1 MANDPDRGAGH
12 SDEPD
17 DWAGVLEDPVESPAT
32 LLPPAAATRPS
43 AQPPEITGVRIRS
56 PGIKAAIT
64 GAPAPVT
71 NRPIVPRL
79 ADDDLLDGRRTAT
92 MPTTTQLELLRLERE
107 LGDDRHPPT
116 PADRTLPPGE
126 RPSEEGVARG
136 QGVPGDS
143 ANRPPGERR
152 ETIPGTGT
160 PSTPRIGQPVDFRA
174 RTPAFG
180 MTGDPS
186 YRGPIVAEVREEPE
200 EALDTVRPPRNEYG
214 PTVREFR
221 SDSQR
226 DELGRPDHQLPPPH
240 DEHADD
246 PVVIPYTDVP
256 SAGLIALFP
265 DELPHGEPLE
275 PDTGRDVDMAFA
287 QIVMDDAQV
296 PPSSEAVAGPTP
308 QPALPER
315 ARWIEQGLWLLAWS
329 LVWLFSLSQ
338 RTRRLL
344 LGVATLILVILTA
357 VTYHLADNWW
367 YYNPF

>member
-43 AQPPEITGVRIRS
+43 AQPPEITGVRIRT
-56 PGIKAAIT
+56 PELEAAVT

-71 NRPIVPRL
+71 ERPIVPRL
-79 ADDDLLDGRRTAT
+79 ADDDSHEGERTST
-92 MPTTTQLELLRLERE
+92 MPALTQSLLVELQRK
-107 LGDDRHPPT
+107 LGDDGRLPVPN
-116 PADRTLPPGE
+116 DRTLPPGE
-126 RPSEEGVARG
+126 QPPEDGVVRS

-143 ANRPPGERR
+143 ANHLSKQGR
-152 ETIPGTGT
+152 TTLPGTGT
-160 PSTPRIGQPVDFRA
+160 PSAPRIGQPVDFRA
-174 RTPAFG
+174 KTPAFG
-180 MTGDPS
+180 MSSHPS
-186 YRGPIVAEVREEPE
+186 YRGPIVAEVRVEPE
-200 EALDTVRPPRNEYG
+200 ETLDTVRPPRNEYG

-226 DELGRPDHQLPPPH
+226 DELGRPDHQGPPPH

-256 SAGLIALFP
+256 TPGLRALFP
-265 DELPHGEPLE
+265 DELPHGEPLVE
-275 PDTGRDVDMAFA
+275 PDVDRAVDTAFA
-287 QIVMDDAQV
+287 QIVMDDAQA
-296 PPSSEAVAGPTP
+296 P
-308 QPALPER
+308 PER
-315 ARWIEQGLWLLAWS
+315 TRWIKQGLWLLTWS
-329 LVWLFSLSQ
+329 LVWLFSLPQ

-344 LGVATLILVILTA
+344 LGVATLTITFLATVI
-357 VTYHLADNWW
+357 YHLADNWW

>member
-17 DWAGVLEDPVESPAT
+17 DWADVLEDPVESPT
-32 LLPPAAATRPS
+32 TPPPPAAATRPS
-43 AQPPEITGVRIRS
+43 AQPPEITGVRTRT
-56 PGIKAAIT
+56 PGIEAAII
-64 GAPAPVT
+64 GASVPVT

-79 ADDDLLDGRRTAT
+79 ADDGLLEGRRTAT
-92 MPTTTQLELLRLERE
+92 MPTTTQLELLRRERE
-107 LGDDRHPPT
+107 LDDDRRSPT
-116 PADRTLPPGE
+116 PMDKTLPPGE
-126 RPSEEGVARG
+126 RPVEEGVARG

-143 ANRPPGERR
+143 ANRPPEERR

-160 PSTPRIGQPVDFRA
+160 PSAPRIGQPVDFRA

-226 DELGRPDHQLPPPH
+226 DELGRPDHQLPPPD

-246 PVVIPYTDVP
+246 PVVIPYTDIP
-256 SAGLIALFP
+256 SAGLRALFP
-265 DELPHGEPLE
+265 DELPHGEPLVE
-275 PDTGRDVDMAFA
+275 PDVDRAVDTVFA
-287 QIVMDDAQV
+287 QIVIDDAQ
-296 PPSSEAVAGPTP
+296 
-308 QPALPER
+308 ALTER
-315 ARWIEQGLWLLAWS
+315 TRWIEQGRWLLTWS

-344 LGVATLILVILTA
+344 LGVGTLTLVILA
-357 VTYHLADNWW
+357 AAIYHLADNWW